1 MSALAIIP
9 ARGGSKRIPRKNIKP
24 FCGVPMLTRAI
35 RAALD
40 SCAFDR
46 VIVSTD
52 CPEIASVARKS
63 GAEIPFMRPDHLS
76 DDHATTIDVIIHA
89 LAAMSEGR
97 YQPETVCCLY
107 PCTPFTTGSVLRQF
121 QDRLLQTDSDYV
133 FPVCAFPSAPQR
145 ALQRDSRGRMS
156 PLDPRYELTR
166 TQDLTPAFYDA
177 GQFYCGRASAWQAHK
192 HVHSHGVGEPVDW
205 LSGID
210 IDTPEDW
217 QRAEILFHALRA
229 GEFLS

>member
-1 MSALAIIP
+1 MSAVAIIP

-24 FCGVPMLTRAI
+24 FCGVPMLARAI

-40 SCAFDR
+40 SNTFDR
-46 VIVSTD
+46 IIVSTD
-52 CPEIASVARKS
+52 CPEIADLARES

-89 LAAMSEGR
+89 LAAMAEGGF
-97 YQPETVCCLY
+97 QPTTACCLY
-107 PCTPFTTGSVLRQF
+107 PCTPFTTGTILRRF
-121 QDRLLQTDSDYV
+121 HDRLLQTHADYL

-145 ALQRDSRGRMS
+145 ALQRDSQGHTS

-166 TQDLTPAFYDA
+166 TQDLTPAFFDA
-177 GQFYCGRASAWQAHK
+177 GQFYCGRVTAWQAGK
-192 HVHSHGVGEPVDW
+192 HVHSHGIGDLIDW
-205 LSGID
+205 IAGID

-217 QRAEILFHALRA
+217 QRAEILFHVLRA
-229 GEFLS
+229 GESLS